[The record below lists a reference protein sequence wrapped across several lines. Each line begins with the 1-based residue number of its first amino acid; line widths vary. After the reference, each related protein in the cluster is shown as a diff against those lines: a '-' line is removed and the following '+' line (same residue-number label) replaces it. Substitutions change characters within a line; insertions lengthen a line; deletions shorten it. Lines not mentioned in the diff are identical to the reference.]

1 MTMLSYKAFLA
12 ESKDVVSHLEHAE
25 DFVLNDGVDGTRQ
38 VINYMRNVRDTL
50 AGKTKGKINATVK
63 YDGAPSIFA
72 GIDPTDGKFFVA
84 KKGIFNKNPKVYKTE
99 AEVRADTSGELADK
113 LSDALRYLPKLG
125 IKGIVQGDFMYSH
138 SDLKKVTIMGEDYL
152 TFHPNTI
159 VYAVPLK
166 SALARQILQSKIGIV
181 WHTRYH
187 GKDFTSLKAE
197 GGTAISKTLKH
208 TKDVWHDD
216 VLIKD
221 LSGTVTMTAVETDE
235 VTDILSELGTQFQRM
250 VPSVLNDLSA
260 NPELLILMKTYNNT
274 KIRSGEGFPEPAE
287 HVRGMIEW
295 ITARLKK
302 DEDEKKT
309 EKGKEASRIKR
320 RLIMQYFTRHD
331 PAELAR
337 VFYMINLIIKAKG
350 VLIDKLNR
358 INGIHTFLKTKD
370 GYQVTGQEGYVIT
383 DHLGK
388 NAMKLVD
395 RLEFSAA
402 NFSPQF
408 VKGWQH

>member
-1 MTMLSYKAFLA
+1 MMKFTQFLA

-25 DFVLNDGVDGTRQ
+25 DFVLNDGVDGMRQ
-38 VINYMRNVRDTL
+38 VINYMRQVRDEL
-50 AGKTKGKINATVK
+50 AGKSTGRVNATVK

-84 KKGIFNKNPKVYKTE
+84 KKGIFNKNPKVYKTASE
-99 AEVRADTSGELADK
+99 IHMDTSGELAQK
-113 LSDALRYLPKLG
+113 LVDALEYLPKLG

-138 SDLKKVTIMGEDYL
+138 SDLKKLTINGEDYL

-166 SALARQILQSKIGIV
+166 SALARKMMQSKIGIV

-187 GKDFTSLKAE
+187 GKDFASLKAE
-197 GGTAISKTLKH
+197 GGTAISKTLRQ
-208 TKDVWHDD
+208 TKEVWHDD

-221 LSGTVTMTAVETDE
+221 LSGTVTMTAAETAE
-235 VTDILSELGTQFQRM
+235 VTEILSELGKQFQRM
-250 VPSVLNDLSA
+250 VPSVMNDLAA
-260 NPELLILMKTYNNT
+260 NPEALMLVKTFNNS
-274 KIRSGEGFPEPAE
+274 KIRSGEGFGEPAQ
-287 HVRGMIEW
+287 HVRDMIQW
-295 ITARLKK
+295 IQARLQKE
-302 DEDEKKT
+302 EDEKKT
-309 EKGKEASRIKR
+309 EKGKETARAKR
-320 RLIMQYFTRHD
+320 RLVMQYFTRHD
-331 PAELAR
+331 PEEISR
-337 VFYMINLIIKAKG
+337 VYYMISLIIAAKS

-358 INGIHTFLKTKD
+358 VGSMHTFLKTKT

-402 NFSPQF
+402 NFSPEF
-408 VKGWQH
+408 VKGWEH

>member
-1 MTMLSYKAFLA
+1 MMKFTQFLA

-25 DFVLNDGVDGTRQ
+25 DFVLNDGVDGMRQ
-38 VINYMRNVRDTL
+38 VINYMRQVRDTL
-50 AGKTKGKINATVK
+50 AGKSVGKINATVK

-84 KKGIFNKNPKVYKTE
+84 KKGIFNKNPKVYKTA
-99 AEVRADTSGELADK
+99 AEIHADTSGELAQK
-113 LSDALRYLPKLG
+113 LEDALHYLPKLG

-138 SDLKKVTIMGEDYL
+138 ADLKKISISGEDYL

-166 SALARQILQSKIGIV
+166 SALARKMLQSKIGIV

-187 GKDFTSLKAE
+187 GKDFASLKAE
-197 GGTAISKTLKH
+197 GGTAISKTLKQI
-208 TKDVWHDD
+208 KEVWHDD

-221 LSGTVTMTAVETDE
+221 LTGTVTMTAAETAE
-235 VTDILSELGTQFQRM
+235 VTDILSELGSQFQRM
-250 VPSVLNDLSA
+250 VPSVMNDLSE
-260 NPELLILMKTYNNT
+260 NPEALTLVKTFNNS
-274 KIRSGEGFPEPAE
+274 KIRSGEGFGEPAE
-287 HVRGMIEW
+287 HVREMIQW
-295 ITARLKK
+295 IGARLQKE
-302 DEDEKKT
+302 EDSKKT
-309 EKGKEASRIKR
+309 EKGKETARINR

-331 PAELAR
+331 PAEITR
-337 VFYMINLIIKAKG
+337 VYYMINLIIKAKQ
-350 VLIDKLNR
+350 VLIQKLNR
-358 INGIHTFLKTKD
+358 AGSMHTFLKTKD

-402 NFSPQF
+402 NFSKDYI
-408 VKGWQH
+408 KGYEH